1 MAKLL
6 DATLRDGGYYTNWD
20 FETEVVAA
28 YIQAMDA
35 LPIDYLELGYRNK
48 PSKEYLGKFGYC
60 PVSVRNLG
68 HSEF

>member
-20 FETEVVAA
+20 FETEVVIA
-28 YIQAMDA
+28 YIQAMNA
-35 LPIDYLELGYRNK
+35 LPIDYLELGYRNN